1 MIILHCNFDWFSLNK
16 ALTVNMTTF
25 LFREDSFRLL
35 INVVTKCG
43 ECLVNKLDH
52 TSCYQMVNFSA
63 KWCVTP
69 SLGKVFLLAT
79 APLLR
84 QGLSNT
90 THTYCYSYYV
100 WVNAFTI
107 PALYLN
113 ISVFLRNEIHLSFA
127 FCMQAVLNQACK
139 KIVKIIIYVKL
150 FAYKYDTLVW

>member
-35 INVVTKCG
+35 INVAIKRG

-52 TSCYQMVNFSA
+52 TSCYHMVNFSA

-90 THTYCYSYYV
+90 THTNCYS
-100 WVNAFTI
+100 
-107 PALYLN
+107 
-113 ISVFLRNEIHLSFA
+113 
-127 FCMQAVLNQACK
+127 
-139 KIVKIIIYVKL
+139 
-150 FAYKYDTLVW
+150 

>member
-25 LFREDSFRLL
+25 LFHEDSFRLL

-107 PALYLN
+107 PALYLYITSFKEWN
-113 ISVFLRNEIHLSFA
+113 TVIICFFAWKLCLSS
-127 FCMQAVLNQACK
+127 MQGN
-139 KIVKIIIYVKL
+139 IVKIIVYVKL
-150 FAYKYDTLVW
+150 FAYK